1 MRNQAICLATIVL
14 LAGCSGVLPRESATD
29 TAKFQTYED
38 LMTAYAKI
46 DVGKT
51 RLADLTGLGFDP
63 KTTPNIEIL
72 SYIDIINRFMPTEAM
87 TVQRLPKAVRSCIE
101 AQDHCSAYVMHLQ
114 NSRVRHRGSVVP
126 DLLEIERDTSRV
138 GWSAEV
144 LLLLR
149 DDLVA
154 YKVIS
159 ARPYLEDQRDQTQ
172 PLGPLQDLGKM
183 LVDGDSPKPGTPK
196 DN

>member
-1 MRNQAICLATIVL
+1 MRNQAICLVVVFL
-14 LAGCSGVLPRESATD
+14 VAGCSGVLPRESTAD

-144 LLLLR
+144 LLLMR
-149 DDLVA
+149 DDQVA

-159 ARPYLEDQRDQTQ
+159 ARPYQEDQRDETQ

-183 LVDGDSPKPGTPK
+183 LVEEDKPKPGTPK

>member
-1 MRNQAICLATIVL
+1 MRSQALCVMVALV
-14 LAGCSGVLPRESATD
+14 LAGCSAVLPRESSID
-29 TAKFQTYED
+29 SIKFQTYED

-46 DVGKT
+46 VVGKT

-72 SYIDIINRFMPTEAM
+72 SYVEIIDRFMPTQAM
-87 TVQRLPKAVRSCIE
+87 TVQRLPKSVRSCIE
-101 AQDHCSAYVMHLQ
+101 AQDHCSAYVMHLKH
-114 NSRVRHRGSVVP
+114 SRVRHNGSVVP

-149 DDLVA
+149 DDQVA

-159 ARPYLEDQRDQTQ
+159 SRPYMEDQREKTQ
-172 PLGPLQDLGKM
+172 PLGPLQDIAKT
-183 LVDGDSPKPGTPK
+183 LVDGETPAPRSGP
-196 DN
+196 